1 MSWRTHVT
9 LACLP
14 SAPNLLQMPDHPWA
28 SQHRTVDVTDLLG
41 LLGQYGSDGTYD
53 TDGNGT
59 VDVTDLLALLGE
71 YGTDGCSSGG
81 GGILESYSIIIY
93 LVTVLPLIDPL
104 NFVRLL

>member
-1 MSWRTHVT
+1 M
-9 LACLP
+9 L
-14 SAPNLLQMPDHPWA
+14 PDHPWA
-28 SQHRTVDVTDLLG
+28 CQHRAVDVTDLLG

-71 YGTDGCSSGG
+71 YGNECSGG

-93 LVTVLPLIDPL
+93 LVTW
-104 NFVRLL
+104 